1 MNPTMGRTH
10 LSHLGVP
17 NHTAQLPQEK
27 KPSRAPLRGGLFSA
41 KPGLRARC
49 SLAKIANKHEKHE

>member
-41 KPGLRARC
+41 SGVTSPMFISEDCKQT
-49 SLAKIANKHEKHE
+49 

>member
-1 MNPTMGRTH
+1 MGLGSCYESNNGTD

-27 KPSRAPLRGGLFSA
+27 KPSRAPKGTFVFRFRGYEADVRIS
-41 KPGLRARC
+41 KDC
-49 SLAKIANKHEKHE
+49 KQT